1 MDSTKY
7 LDRSQ
12 LHTTTPIGTVFFH
25 SHSFTAICVLLHL
38 DWLSS
43 KWSHHTS
50 TIELHWLQT
59 ILHTTTRTNID
70 SVIFCEC
77 ILSKPSACCLI
88 FTVLL
93 TKNEFLH
100 SKSPFHVFI
109 LLGILI
115 FSLGE
120 SVAVP
125 LYVLSWFDLMMSFST
140 NFPRRNELSLSWSYC
155 CKCNILLRWTCY
167 IYWYRQ
173 SLALHIFGKPIPCH
187 LLHCFDSSIL
197 IKTFFS
203 PHSNIFSKL
212 WSLSTKHRSL

>member
-12 LHTTTPIGTVFFH
+12 LHTTTPIYMSLVQYFSTR
-25 SHSFTAICVLLHL
+25 ILLQPSVCCFIWTDSLPHFL
-38 DWLSS
+38 A
-43 KWSHHTS
+43 KWSHYTS
-50 TIELHWLQT
+50 TMELHWLQT

-70 SVIFCEC
+70 SVIFWEC
-77 ILSKPSACCLI
+77 ILSKQSACCLI
-88 FTVLL
+88 FTVPL

-125 LYVLSWFDLMMSFST
+125 LHVLSWFDLMMSFST

-155 CKCNILLRWTCY
+155 CECNILLRRTCY

-197 IKTFFS
+197 IKTFF
-203 PHSNIFSKL
+203 F
-212 WSLSTKHRSL
+212 TTQ